1 MYQTNQWRL
10 AVCNDVMFSSVQ
22 GERTPA
28 IRFFNWYREQLA
40 LSPNRRV
47 QQRLGEVDLLLKPVA
62 SIFDPL
68 ITLRVLASSLRTAR
82 LGSEVARSRFGPM
95 PPALATA

>member
-1 MYQTNQWRL
+1 V
-10 AVCNDVMFSSVQ
+10 AVCNDLRFSSVQ

-40 LSPNRRV
+40 LSPDRRV

-62 SIFDPL
+62 SMFDPL
-68 ITLRVLASSLRTAR
+68 ITLRMLASSLRPVRRGSKVATA
-82 LGSEVARSRFGPM
+82 RFGPL
-95 PPALATA
+95 PPALAAAL